1 MSAQGFHPTAHLRIG
16 QLSAASGV
24 DSATL
29 RSWEARYGVPA
40 SERTS
45 GGQRRYPVS
54 EIDRVAAMVRL
65 IQAGYRASEAARAV
79 AEVGLVPRT
88 QSPGPAVP
96 GANDLLDALVRGDL
110 EALHMLDVMA
120 AGSRIEDVIAKIA
133 SPVMHRVGELWAEG
147 TIDVAQEHAASALV
161 GAWLGAQAM
170 SVPPPLQAGL
180 VITAAPA
187 GERHELG
194 LVMFGVY
201 LRRQGIR
208 VLHLGAD
215 VPVIDL
221 AAAAAARAAEV
232 VCLSV
237 STNMARDGYID
248 AVMRLTGLE
257 MPPRICVGGPWKPPP
272 VPRADI
278 VTLPDDYAQAAAQ
291 VISLHTSELR
301 SRS

>member
-1 MSAQGFHPTAHLRIG
+1 MTAEIFHPTAHLRIG
-16 QLSAASGV
+16 QLSAATGV
-24 DSATL
+24 DPATL

-40 SERTS
+40 SARTS

-54 EIDRVAAMVRL
+54 EVDRIAAMVRL
-65 IQAGYRASEAARAV
+65 IQAGYRAAEAARAV
-79 AEVGLVPRT
+79 AEVGLAPRAPA
-88 QSPGPAVP
+88 SGPAVP
-96 GANDLLDALVRGDL
+96 GPDDLLDALVRGDL
-110 EALHMLDVMA
+110 EALHVLDAMA
-120 AGSRIEDVIAKIA
+120 AGSRIEDVIGKIV
-133 SPVMHRVGELWAEG
+133 SPIMNRVGRLWADG

-161 GAWLGAQAM
+161 GAWLGAQTK

-201 LRRQGIR
+201 LRRQGVS

-232 VCLSV
+232 VCLGV
-237 STNMARDGYID
+237 STDLARDGYVD
-248 AVMRLTGLE
+248 TVTRLGRLE
-257 MPPRICVGGPWKPPP
+257 IPPRVCVGGPWKPPP
-272 VPRADI
+272 VPGAEV
-278 VTLPDDYAQAAAQ
+278 VTLPDDYARAAAQ
-291 VISLHTSELR
+291 VISLHTLELR
-301 SRS
+301 NRS

>member
-1 MSAQGFHPTAHLRIG
+1 MTAQGFHPSAHLRIG
-16 QLSAASGV
+16 QLSAATGV
-24 DSATL
+24 DPATL

-40 SERTS
+40 SGRTS

-54 EIDRVAAMVRL
+54 EVDRIAAMVRL

-79 AEVGLVPRT
+79 AEVGLVPRA
-88 QSPGPAVP
+88 PAPRPSVP
-96 GANDLLDALVRGDL
+96 GADDLLEALVRGDL
-110 EALHMLDVMA
+110 EALHTLDVMA
-120 AGSRIEDVIAKIA
+120 AGSRIEDLITEIV
-133 SPVMHRVGELWAEG
+133 SPVMNKVGRLWADG

-161 GAWLGAQAM
+161 GAWLGAQTK
-170 SVPPPLQAGL
+170 SVPPPLQPGL

-194 LVMFGVY
+194 LVMFGVF

-215 VPVIDL
+215 LPVIDL
-221 AAAAAARAAEV
+221 AAVTTARAAEV

-237 STNMARDGYID
+237 STDAARDGYIE
-248 AVMRLTGLE
+248 AVSRLTRLE

-272 VPRADI
+272 VPGAEI
-278 VTLPDDYAQAAAQ
+278 VMLPDDYAHAAAR
-291 VISLHTSELR
+291 VISLHASERR
-301 SRS
+301 SPS

>member
-1 MSAQGFHPTAHLRIG
+1 MDP
-16 QLSAASGV
+16 
-24 DSATL
+24 ATL

-40 SERTS
+40 SDRTA
-45 GGQRRYPVS
+45 GGQRRYPVT

-88 QSPGPAVP
+88 PPPAPAVS
-96 GANDLLDALVRGDL
+96 GADDLLDALVRGDL
-110 EALHMLDVMA
+110 EALHLLDAMA
-120 AGSRIEDVIAKIA
+120 AGSRIEDVIAEIV
-133 SPVMHRVGELWAEG
+133 SPVMHRVGELWADG

-161 GAWLGAQAM
+161 GAWLGAQTK
-170 SVPPPLQAGL
+170 SVPPPLQPGL

-221 AAAAAARAAEV
+221 AAVAAARAAEV

-237 STNMARDGYID
+237 STNMARDGYVD
-248 AVMRLTGLE
+248 TVTRLAGLE
-257 MPPRICVGGPWKPPP
+257 VPPHICVGGPWKPAP
-272 VPRADI
+272 VPGAEV